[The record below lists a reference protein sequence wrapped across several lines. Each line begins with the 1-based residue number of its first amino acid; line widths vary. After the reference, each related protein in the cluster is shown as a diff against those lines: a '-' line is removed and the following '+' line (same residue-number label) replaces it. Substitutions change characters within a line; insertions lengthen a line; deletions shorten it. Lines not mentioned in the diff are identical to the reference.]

1 MQVQTECAEVQVYV
15 QEITDRT
22 VPCYYGL
29 RPTRT
34 VVRFVLLLHS
44 IVSWF
49 WHAVVTRLLWYNI
62 CRNIRTK
69 FGELQEKS
77 MRAQNIRA
85 HVLCMKRAFSC
96 WVGRVF
102 ALCTRFQHGF
112 SMDFEAEYR
121 RQKVR
126 HKDFADFLKPCWKY
140 ARAEKIGLLKRCIFS
155 GSKLYFIVLLYF
167 QKYKKTITFSKT
179 FSMLGAPGVYFLYF
193 LSYSWGVSVEW
204 FLVSVLYCWFV
215 CHHTAALVG
224 VRQQNFASC
233 PGGNDLSTSSFETLP
248 SSTRCTFVIFVGAF
262 VAVLWSIGIK

>member
-1 MQVQTECAEVQVYV
+1 M
-15 QEITDRT
+15 
-22 VPCYYGL
+22 PCYYGL

-85 HVLCMKRAFSC
+85 HVLRMKRAFSC
-96 WVGRVF
+96 WVGHVF

-126 HKDFADFLKPCWKY
+126 HKDFADCPQRFWKY
-140 ARAEKIGLLKRCIFS
+140 GIRLTVTYFSSSWHHRNPWKINSPFFISSSQTKSGFTVWNSLILLEPRWNSNLIVTGVQVFS
-155 GSKLYFIVLLYF
+155 YEC
-167 QKYKKTITFSKT
+167 
-179 FSMLGAPGVYFLYF
+179 M
-193 LSYSWGVSVEW
+193 
-204 FLVSVLYCWFV
+204 
-215 CHHTAALVG
+215 
-224 VRQQNFASC
+224 
-233 PGGNDLSTSSFETLP
+233 
-248 SSTRCTFVIFVGAF
+248 
-262 VAVLWSIGIK
+262 